1 MACNF
6 MELKSSLTFHLL
18 KEKLS
23 QVFVLLQMNWQ
34 VIYLQVDT
42 GNPIFV
48 VFITFIIFIFI
59 NGVTQVI

>member
-1 MACNF
+1 MAYIF
-6 MELKSSLTFHLL
+6 MELKSSLTFNLL

-23 QVFVLLQMNWQ
+23 QVFVLLQMNCQ

-48 VFITFIIFIFI
+48 VFIIFIFI